1 MNKPNSLLIGI
12 FLSIS
17 SSILFGHI
25 IKASPVNP
33 SVVKRDDSI
42 GFENDDFKGQLPVE
56 NREEQARLPNTDL
69 GQDDRVGIELD
80 ELEEG
85 KRKEPVE
92 GYVGDEP
99 LRGDLMEGKEAVSSH
114 SASVD
119 DLLPSSIQEGVG
131 NNAEANTS
139 YSRLTDA
146 NHQDGSKIEL
156 GHGQQVLIEAESRH
170 VPDNQEQHTVSVPG
184 QDIQDS
190 HKAPLVLHDST
201 QQPLVLQDQQGTKQ
215 NHDQASNQINQGL
228 NQQLEQQGPNQQ
240 LPLQQGSDQQLP
252 LQRGSY
258 QQVPLQHGSDQ
269 SAQTQYASNQKL
281 PLQQGSDQQLPIQHG
296 SYQQLP
302 LQHGSDQQLP
312 LQQGSNQQVPL
323 QHGSD
328 QSAQTQYASNQKLP
342 LKQGSDQQLPLQQG
356 SDQSAQT
363 QYASN
368 QKLPL
373 QHGSDQQLTLQQGSD
388 QQLPLQH
395 GSDPQLPLQQGSDQ
409 SAQTQYAS
417 NKKLPLQHG
426 SDQQLPL
433 QHGSDQQLQVQHG
446 SDQQQP
452 FQHGSDPQLPLQRG
466 SDQRDTN
473 LNQNQGLSKSQN
485 VVTNSYLNQNQKSYL
500 QQVLQNKVQSESLQ
514 TDGTKQSGNDVP
526 EEFKVEDNQPLDGS
540 SEPAAQPKD
549 HYSDDGYLD
558 PPANNLDTDRSL
570 SDKGDEDMGHNA
582 NLYDEDGEADTRLNN
597 KNIIDDNNEQAVYN
611 GENDGS
617 DREAEQ
623 TDDNDEKDQGVDDDY
638 DDYSYEDKDEKER
651 FEGHEETKRT
661 TTSSTPTK
669 DDWYGDSNEEGDSE
683 WWRVMDTNTVSQQN
697 NIDGDDGVDGILDK
711 EDEDYSDP
719 DIDQE
724 LEFQQTHHMKPHTD
738 SKGEEFFNDNMKTN
752 FKEGLVENKLLKN
765 RVGLNA
771 PSSMVLFYTWIIL
784 IVLIAV
790 VSLSAFRYRC
800 KGMIMNGRNFRNG
813 NHGNYRHERPG
824 EENKRLLENVYT

>member
-17 SSILFGHI
+17 GSILFGHI
-25 IKASPVNP
+25 IEASPVNP

-92 GYVGDEP
+92 GYVGEEP

-114 SASVD
+114 SALVD

-146 NHQDGSKIEL
+146 NHQDDSKTEL
-156 GHGQQVLIEAESRH
+156 GLGQQVIIEAESRH
-170 VPDNQEQHTVSVPG
+170 IPDNQEQHTVSVPG

-215 NHDQASNQINQGL
+215 NHDQASNQQPSVNQGL
-228 NQQLEQQGPNQQ
+228 NQQLEQQGSNQQ

-252 LQRGSY
+252 LQQGSNQQVPLQHGSDQSAQTQYASNQQLPLQHGSDQQLPLQRGSY
-258 QQVPLQHGSDQ
+258 QQLPLQQGSDQQLPLQQGSNQQVPLQHGSDQ

-281 PLQQGSDQQLPIQHG
+281 PLQHGSDQQLPLQHG

-342 LKQGSDQQLPLQQG
+342 L
-356 SDQSAQT
+356 
-363 QYASN
+363 
-368 QKLPL
+368 
-373 QHGSDQQLTLQQGSD
+373 QHGSD

-395 GSDPQLPLQQGSDQ
+395 GSDPQHPLQRGSDQ
-409 SAQTQYAS
+409 
-417 NKKLPLQHG
+417 
-426 SDQQLPL
+426 
-433 QHGSDQQLQVQHG
+433 
-446 SDQQQP
+446 
-452 FQHGSDPQLPLQRG
+452 QLPLQRG

-485 VVTNSYLNQNQKSYL
+485 AVTNSYLNQNQKSYL

-540 SEPAAQPKD
+540 SEPAAPPKD

-611 GENDGS
+611 GDNGGS
-617 DREAEQ
+617 DRKAEQ

-638 DDYSYEDKDEKER
+638 DDYSYEDKDEKDGY
-651 FEGHEETKRT
+651 EGHDEIKRT
-661 TTSSTPTK
+661 STSTTPTK
-669 DDWYGDSNEEGDSE
+669 DDWYGDRNEE
-683 WWRVMDTNTVSQQN
+683 
-697 NIDGDDGVDGILDK
+697 DGDDGVDGILDK